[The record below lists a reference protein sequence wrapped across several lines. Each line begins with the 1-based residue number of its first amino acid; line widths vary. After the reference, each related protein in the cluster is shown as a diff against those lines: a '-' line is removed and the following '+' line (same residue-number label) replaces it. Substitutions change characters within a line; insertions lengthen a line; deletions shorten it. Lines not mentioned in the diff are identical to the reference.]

1 MNKIFQL
8 DNWGYVSALAL
19 LLWVPFSVWLFAR
32 ERPTRAATHV
42 LVWGM
47 MWLPEAAG
55 YDFPLL
61 PPLTKYSIS
70 ALCALLGLYLRA
82 RPRLRAV
89 RFGRGY
95 DLIVLAMMLGEIGTV
110 ITNPDELNYGSWHTI
125 SLPAFL
131 AYDGL
136 SAAVRDFLEVCLPF
150 LIGRAVIRT
159 RRDLLDVFSVFVA
172 AGLIYSL
179 PILWELRMSPMLHA
193 NLYGFASRSDWLQNV
208 RLGGYRPTVFMGH
221 GLVVGFF
228 MFLCT
233 ISAITLRK
241 AGKRKF
247 WGIPTGYVVL
257 YLFVILFLCKAAAA
271 LIYGAVGYGLI
282 NFVSAKYQLRVV
294 VLLAVIVVS
303 YPLSRVTNVFPT
315 SALLSAAG
323 TLGPERLQSLQFR
336 FDNEDILVLKASER
350 PSFGWGGFSRER
362 VYDEESG
369 KDLVIQ
375 DGYWIAIFGTH
386 GTLGFICFFSVLL
399 FPIVQAARRL
409 RQISAPLDRTLLAG
423 LAYIVGICGV
433 NMLPN
438 MTLPNLQF
446 FFAAGLATF
455 SAELSKRASSEAKQV
470 ARAKSV
476 PAPDGLRRLG

>member
-19 LLWVPFSVWLFAR
+19 LLWVPFSLWLFSR
-32 ERPTRAATHV
+32 QRPTPAATHV

-55 YDFPLL
+55 FDFPLL
-61 PPLTKYSIS
+61 PPLTKFSIS

-82 RPRLRAV
+82 RPRLRAA

-95 DLIVLAMMLGEIGTV
+95 DLIVVAMMLGEIGTV
-110 ITNPDELNYGSWHTI
+110 ITNPDELSYGSWLVIH
-125 SLPAFL
+125 LPAFA

-150 LIGRAVIRT
+150 LLGRAVIRT
-159 RRDLLDVFSVFVA
+159 RRDLHDVFSVFVA
-172 AGLIYSL
+172 AGLVYSV

-193 NLYGFASRSDWLQNV
+193 NLYGFVSRSDWLQNV
-208 RLGGYRPTVFMGH
+208 RVGGYRPTVFMGH

-247 WGIPTGYVVL
+247 WGMPIGYVVVYSFL
-257 YLFVILFLCKAAAA
+257 ILILCKAAAA
-271 LIYGAVGYGLI
+271 LIYGAVGYALI
-282 NFVSAKYQLRVV
+282 NFVSVRNQLRVAL
-294 VLLAVIVVS
+294 LLALIVVS
-303 YPLSRVTNVFPT
+303 YPVSRMTNLFPT

-350 PSFGWGGFSRER
+350 PMFGWGGFSRER
-362 VYDEESG
+362 VYDEETG

-375 DGYWIAIFGTH
+375 DGYWIVMFGTH
-386 GTLGFICFFSVLL
+386 GTLGFICYFSVLL
-399 FPIVQAARRL
+399 FPIVQAARRI
-409 RQISAPLDRTLLAG
+409 RKISAPLDRTLLGG

-438 MTLPNLQF
+438 MSLPNLQF
-446 FFAAGLATF
+446 FFAAGLATL
-455 SAELSKRASSEAKQV
+455 SAELTKHATTSKKPSAKPEPI
-470 ARAKSV
+470 A
-476 PAPDGLRRLG
+476 APNGLRRLG